1 MRKLVIASALAAATL
16 LPLHGVVA
24 ETAVPAAP
32 APAASVI
39 TLPSA
44 TPEEEGFDSTQ
55 LAKVNA
61 AMHAYVDS
69 GKLAG
74 IQTMVVRHGHVVQF
88 DNYGKGTATGPMAP
102 DLIFRMYSQTKPT
115 IAVAM
120 MILYEQCKW
129 TLDDPVS
136 KFIPAFANLQ
146 VVSDPDSKEPSK
158 LVAMKHVP
166 NMRELMTHSAG
177 FGYGLASDNY
187 VDLQFQQKSVLRSNG
202 LQEMVDK
209 IATIPLRYQPGTR
222 WSYSSAVDIQGYII
236 EKLSGMR
243 LADFMKKNIYD
254 PLKMTDSG
262 FYVPAERVSQLAS
275 VYFSTPTGSLIEITP
290 AMSDRLQDF
299 TKVPAMDSGGGGSV
313 GSAND
318 YARFCQM
325 ILNKGE
331 LEGARILQPASVDL
345 LTSNI
350 IESSVAPHASK
361 RDPFPIGGDTIGFAM
376 NMGLMKNAGKA
387 ATGAANGSVWW
398 GGAAGTWF
406 WIDPKNDLFFL
417 GNIQHFGGD
426 MTGSDRISIMSQM
439 LVYPALT
446 HPEK

>member
-1 MRKLVIASALAAATL
+1 MRKIAILSALFAVGL
-16 LPLHGVVA
+16 LPLHGAVA
-24 ETAVPAAP
+24 DAVAP
-32 APAASVI
+32 ASSAPASVI

-44 TPEEEGFDSTQ
+44 TPEDEGFDSAH

-61 AMHAYVDS
+61 TMHAYVDS
-69 GKLAG
+69 GGLAG
-74 IQTMVVRHGHVVQF
+74 IQTMLVRHGHVVLF
-88 DNYGKGTATGPMAP
+88 DNYGKATPSGAMSP
-102 DLIFRMYSQTKPT
+102 DTIFRMYSQTKPT

-120 MILYEQCKW
+120 MILFEQGKW
-129 TLDDPVS
+129 ALDDPIT
-136 KFIPAFANLQ
+136 KFIPQFANLQ
-146 VVSDPDSKEPSK
+146 VVSDPNTKDASPLK
-158 LVAMKHVP
+158 AMKHAP
-166 NMRELMTHSAG
+166 TMRELMTHSAG
-177 FGYGLASDNY
+177 FGYGLGSDNY
-187 VDLQFQQKSVLRSNG
+187 VDIQFQQKQVLGAAN
-202 LQEMVDK
+202 LQEMIDR

-254 PLKMTDSG
+254 PLKMNDTG
-262 FYVPAERVSQLAS
+262 FYVPAEKTSRLAA
-275 VYFSTPTGSLIEITP
+275 VYFTPPTGGLIEITP
-290 AMSDRLQDF
+290 AQSPLLQDF

-331 LEGARILQPASVDL
+331 LDGARILQPSSIEL
-345 LTSNI
+345 LTSNT
-350 IESSVAPHASK
+350 IESSVAAVASK
-361 RDPFPIGGDTIGFAM
+361 RDPFPINGDTIGFAM

-426 MTGSDRISIMSQM
+426 MTGQDRIALMAQL